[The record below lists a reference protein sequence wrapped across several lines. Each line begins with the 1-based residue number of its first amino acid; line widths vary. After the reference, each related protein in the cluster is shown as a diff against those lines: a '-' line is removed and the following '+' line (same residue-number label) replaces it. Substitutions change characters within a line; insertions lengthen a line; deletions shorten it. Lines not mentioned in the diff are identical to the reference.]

1 MVRRSVSTSGEV
13 QELVM
18 ANVITVTRQIAPVR
32 AVFTAEHLAELAR
45 QAMVAEAEL
54 TPKPGLV
61 DRRGSGSHDDLS
73 LDLMRRSASA
83 IAPYFAAMAAAA
95 QSMPFSHALR
105 TEVAAI
111 GRAAESAMR
120 QVTGGSN
127 SHKGAIW
134 ILGLLVT
141 AAGQGVDS
149 SPNAIAQDGGL
160 LARLPDRAQ
169 PQLVSHGEMVRAR
182 YGTTGA
188 RGEAFAG
195 FPHVIQVGLPALRAA
210 RNSACT
216 EANSRLS
223 ALLNIMVHLDD
234 TCVLYRTG
242 VEGLAA
248 VQKGA
253 SDVLLAGGPGSV
265 AGDQA
270 MLRLDQELLIRN
282 ISPGGSA
289 DLLAATLFLDALERD
304 QYAVEEDN
312 SLSEEDTDGAN

>member
-1 MVRRSVSTSGEV
+1 
-13 QELVM
+13 M

-32 AVFTAEHLAELAR
+32 GAFAAEHLAELAR
-45 QAMVAEAEL
+45 QALVAEAEL

-61 DRRGSGSHDDLS
+61 DRRGAGSHSDLS
-73 LDLMRRSASA
+73 LDLMRRSAWA

-95 QSMPFSHALR
+95 QSMPFDKVLR
-105 TEVAAI
+105 TKVAAI
-111 GRAAESAMR
+111 GRAAESAML
-120 QVTGGSN
+120 QATGGSN

-149 SPNAIAQDGGL
+149 NPDAIAQDAGF

-169 PQLVSHGEMVRAR
+169 PQLVSHGDMVRAR

-195 FPHVIQVGLPALRAA
+195 FPHVIQVGLPALRTA
-210 RNSACT
+210 RSGGCT

-223 ALLNIMVHLDD
+223 ALLNIMVRLED
-234 TCVLYRTG
+234 TCVLYRG
-242 VEGLAA
+242 GIEGLAA

-253 SDVLLAGGPGSV
+253 SDVLRVGGPGSV

-270 MLRLDQELLIRN
+270 MFQLDRELFIGK

-304 QYAVEEDN
+304 QYAVEEHN
-312 SLSEEDTDGAN
+312 SLSEEYTYGANCVRLSGGETSHR

>member
-1 MVRRSVSTSGEV
+1 
-13 QELVM
+13 M
-18 ANVITVTRQIAPVR
+18 ASMQPILRQVAPVR
-32 AVFTAEHLAELAR
+32 SVFAAGQLAELAR
-45 QAMVAEAEL
+45 QALVAEAEL

-61 DRRGSGSHDDLS
+61 DRRGAGAHCDLS

-95 QSMPFSHALR
+95 QTMPFSQVLR

-111 GRAAESAMR
+111 GRAAESAML

-141 AAGQGVDS
+141 AAGRGIHSNSQM
-149 SPNAIAQDGGL
+149 IAQDAGL
-160 LARLPDRAQ
+160 LACLPDRAQ
-169 PQLVSHGEMVRAR
+169 PQLVSHGDTVRAR
-182 YGTTGA
+182 YGATGA

-195 FPHVIQVGLPALRAA
+195 FPHVVHLAIPALLAA
-210 RNSACT
+210 RKKGST
-216 EANSRLS
+216 ETNSRLS
-223 ALLNIMVHLDD
+223 ALLNIMLRLVD
-234 TCVLYRTG
+234 TCVLYRG
-242 VEGLAA
+242 GAEGLA
-248 VQKGA
+248 VLQKGA

-282 ISPGGSA
+282 VSPGGSA
-289 DLLAATLFLDALERD
+289 DLLAATLFLDALERG

-312 SLSEEDTDGAN
+312 SLSEEDTYGKN

>member
-1 MVRRSVSTSGEV
+1 
-13 QELVM
+13 M
-18 ANVITVTRQIAPVR
+18 ANVIPVTRQIELVQEAFSP
-32 AVFTAEHLAELAR
+32 EYLAELAR
-45 QAMVAEAEL
+45 QALVAEAEL

-61 DRRGSGSHDDLS
+61 DHRGSGSHDDLS

-83 IAPYFAAMAAAA
+83 IAPYFAAMAVAA
-95 QSMPFSHALR
+95 QSIPFSHALR

-111 GRAAESAMR
+111 GRAAESAML

-141 AAGQGVDS
+141 AVAQRIDS
-149 SPNAIAQDGGL
+149 NPESIAQDAGF
-160 LARLPDRAQ
+160 LASLPDRAR

-195 FPHVIQVGLPALRAA
+195 FPHVVHVGLPALRAA
-210 RNSACT
+210 RNGGCT
-216 EANSRLS
+216 ETNSRLS
-223 ALLNIMVHLDD
+223 ALFNIMARLED
-234 TCVLYRTG
+234 TCVLYRG
-242 VEGLAA
+242 GIEGLAA

-253 SDVLLAGGPGSV
+253 SEVLLAGGPGSV
-265 AGDQA
+265 AGEQA
-270 MLRLDQELLIRN
+270 MFHIDRELLTRK

-289 DLLAATLFLDALERD
+289 DLLAATLFLDALERG
-304 QYAVEEDN
+304 QYTVEEDS
-312 SLSEEDTDGAN
+312 SLSEEYTYGAN